1 MQKETVFLLHGLGR
15 SRLAMWV
22 LASRLEN
29 AGFLVNNI
37 GYSSLYN
44 SPQEILE
51 NITMQINDSLP
62 KNGQPVHFVGHSLGG
77 LIIRAYLDQTK
88 ISNLGNVVLIG
99 TPNKGCAV
107 VDKYQDSCWMKL
119 LGPTTLAMGTA
130 ESSFPNSIPD
140 PYYPVGVIAG
150 TVTDNDNEDTI
161 PGIDD
166 GLVALESTKVN
177 NMTDFITVE
186 SSHWMLRYNEEVAV
200 QTVAFLHN
208 AKFKKYKKI

>member
-1 MQKETVFLLHGLGR
+1 
-15 SRLAMWV
+15 MWV
-22 LASRLEN
+22 LASRLEE

-44 SPQEILE
+44 SPREILE
-51 NITMQINDSLP
+51 NITIQINDSLP
-62 KNGQPVHFVGHSLGG
+62 ENGQPVHFVGHSLGG
-77 LIIRAYLDQTK
+77 LLIRAYLDQTK

-99 TPNKGCAV
+99 TPNKGTAV

-119 LGPTTLAMGTA
+119 LGPTTLALSTS
-130 ESSFPNSIPD
+130 EDSFPNSIPA

-150 TVTDNDNEDTI
+150 ILTDNDNEDTI

-166 GLVALESTKVN
+166 GLVALESAKVS

-200 QTVAFLHN
+200 QTIAFLHN
-208 AKFKKYKKI
+208 ARFKKDKRI